1 MEQKE
6 KIGKLDFIK
15 IKYVCA
21 SKDTVE
27 RMKREFT
34 EWEKILLSHTS
45 DKGLISRIYKEFLS
59 LNKKMQAIQLKKQQM
74 TQIYLKMY
82 KWP

>member
-34 EWEKILLSHTS
+34 EWEKILLSHIS
-45 DKGLISRIYKEFLS
+45 DKLYPEDMKSLLQ
-59 LNKKMQAIQLKKQQM
+59 LNKKIK
-74 TQIYLKMY
+74 ISI
-82 KWP
+82 